1 MQLICHQNVTDFA
14 DWKAAFDADS
24 EARRNAGLTVLQ
36 VWKDADTG
44 TNVFFVMEVANRE
57 RAQAWLDRS
66 AALSS
71 DDNSTVT
78 HGTGYF
84 IETA

>member
-1 MQLICHQNVTDFA
+1 MQLICHMNVTSFA
-14 DWKAAFDADS
+14 AWKTAFDADH
-24 EARRNAGLTVLQ
+24 EARSVSGLTVLQ
-36 VWKDADTG
+36 VWKDADSDTHA
-44 TNVFFVMEVANRE
+44 FVLLKVNDRA
-57 RAQAWLDRS
+57 RAQTWIDRS

-78 HGTGYF
+78 HSTAYF